1 MTHPGY
7 WEMLKAEKWPM
18 RLVIGVGLLIAALH
32 GLNIAYLLFL
42 GVTGEGW
49 CSEVWMYSL
58 VWMWLISAWIGRRYW
73 RRRALAAESRSVDV
87 TTVRPGTFSISAGE
101 PSADLAAAV
110 ERVQRRRALATQR
123 SAGFGR

>member
-42 GVTGEGW
+42 GVTDEGW
-49 CSEVWMYSL
+49 YSEAWMYSL

-87 TTVRPGTFSISAGE
+87 TTVRPGTMNIPAN
-101 PSADLAAAV
+101 AASEFATAI
-110 ERVQRRRALATQR
+110 ERAQARRQMSKNPL
-123 SAGFGR
+123 GR